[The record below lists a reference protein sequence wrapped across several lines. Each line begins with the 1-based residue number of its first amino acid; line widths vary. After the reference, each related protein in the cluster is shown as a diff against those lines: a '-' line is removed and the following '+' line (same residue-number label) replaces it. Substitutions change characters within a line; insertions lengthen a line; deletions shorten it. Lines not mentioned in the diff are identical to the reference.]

1 MTKVYTTKDLL
12 MIAHLKNVLA
22 SYGIRCI
29 TRKTDLISAAGEIP
43 PTECW
48 PELWVIDDNKALK
61 AQAILKKTLAPIA
74 SVKKSWCCVACN
86 EMIEGQFLECWK
98 CGRSRDIKKKA
109 SAKVVSISRAQ
120 RKP

>member
-1 MTKVYTTKDLL
+1 

-22 SYGIRCI
+22 SYGINSV

-61 AQAILKKTLAPIA
+61 AKAILKKTLAPIA
-74 SVKKSWCCVACN
+74 SVKKSWHCVSCN
-86 EMIEGQFLECWK
+86 EVIEGQFVECWK
-98 CGRSRDIKKKA
+98 CGRSRDARRK
-109 SAKVVSISRAQ
+109 SPAKVVSISRAQ
-120 RKP
+120 RKL

>member
-1 MTKVYTTKDLL
+1 

-22 SYGIRCI
+22 SYGINSV

-61 AQAILKKTLAPIA
+61 AKAILKKTLAPIA
-74 SVKKSWCCVACN
+74 SVKKSWHCVACN
-86 EMIEGQFLECWK
+86 EVIEGQFVECWK
-98 CGRSRDIKKKA
+98 CGRSRDARRK
-109 SAKVVSISRAQ
+109 SPAKVVSISRAQ
-120 RKP
+120 RKL